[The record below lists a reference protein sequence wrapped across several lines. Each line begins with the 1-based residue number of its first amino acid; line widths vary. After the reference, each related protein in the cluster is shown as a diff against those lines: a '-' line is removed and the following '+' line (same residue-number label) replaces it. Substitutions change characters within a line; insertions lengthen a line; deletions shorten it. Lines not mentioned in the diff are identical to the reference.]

1 MINFT
6 LKQLK
11 YFNALAKVKN
21 FQKAAIECNISQPA
35 LSMQIKELEKQI
47 DEKLFEKVNGGFF
60 LTKLGESLVEKSSEI
75 LNLIENL
82 TDDIRSKKINLKTI
96 TIGAIPTVAPYFLPT
111 AIKLINKKFKNTE
124 VKPRESITSKLINDI
139 LNNKLDL
146 AIVALPILNN
156 QIEEYKLFE
165 EEFVLIRNKNELN
178 KPVPNNHDLTKMKL
192 LLLEE
197 GHCFRDQALSFCN
210 NSVSTKNLMEGTSL
224 STLVQM
230 VGVGIGVTLIPQM
243 SVKNEVN
250 NNDVVIQKFNDP
262 KPKRTIGL
270 VWRKNNPLK
279 NIFKEFAKTFKL
291 IKTN

>member
-11 YFNALAKVKN
+11 YFNALAKAKN
-21 FQKAAIECNISQPA
+21 FQKAALECNISQPA

-75 LNLIENL
+75 LKLIENL
-82 TDDIRSKKINLKTI
+82 TDEIRSKKINLKNI
-96 TIGAIPTVAPYFLPT
+96 TIGAIPTVAPYFLPM
-111 AIKLINKKFKNTE
+111 AIILINKKFKNTE

-156 QIEEYKLFE
+156 QIEEYILLE
-165 EEFVLIRNKNELN
+165 EEFLLIRNKNELN
-178 KPVPNNHDLTKMKL
+178 KPVPNNHDLAKMKL

-210 NSVSTKNLMEGTSL
+210 NSISTKNLLEGTSL

-230 VGVGIGVTLIPQM
+230 VGAGIGVTLIPQM
-243 SVKNEVN
+243 SVKNEIN

-279 NIFKEFAKTFKL
+279 NIFKDFANTLKL

>member
-11 YFNALAKVKN
+11 YFNALAKAKN
-21 FQKAAIECNISQPA
+21 FQKAALECNISQPA

-75 LNLIENL
+75 LKLIENL
-82 TDDIRSKKINLKTI
+82 TDEIRSKKINLKNI
-96 TIGAIPTVAPYFLPT
+96 TIGAIPTVAPYLLPK

-156 QIEEYKLFE
+156 QIEEYILLE
-165 EEFVLIRNKNELN
+165 EEFLLIRNKNELN
-178 KPVPNNHDLTKMKL
+178 KPVPNNHDLAKMKL

-210 NSVSTKNLMEGTSL
+210 NSISTKNLMEGTSL

-230 VGVGIGVTLIPQM
+230 VGAGIGVTLIPQM
-243 SVKNEVN
+243 SVKNEIN

-279 NIFKEFAKTFKL
+279 NIFKDFANTLKL

>member
-11 YFNALAKVKN
+11 YFNALAKAKN
-21 FQKAAIECNISQPA
+21 FQKAALECNISQPA

-75 LNLIENL
+75 LKLIENL
-82 TDDIRSKKINLKTI
+82 TDEIRSKKINLKNI
-96 TIGAIPTVAPYFLPT
+96 TIGAIPTVAPYLLPT

-156 QIEEYKLFE
+156 QIEEYILLE
-165 EEFVLIRNKNELN
+165 EEFLLIRNKNELN
-178 KPVPNNHDLTKMKL
+178 KPVPNNHDLAKMKL

-210 NSVSTKNLMEGTSL
+210 NSISTKNLMEGTSL

-230 VGVGIGVTLIPQM
+230 VGAGIGVTLIPQM
-243 SVKNEVN
+243 SVKNEIN

-279 NIFKEFAKTFKL
+279 NIFKDFANTLKL

>member
-1 MINFT
+1 
-6 LKQLK
+6 
-11 YFNALAKVKN
+11 
-21 FQKAAIECNISQPA
+21 
-35 LSMQIKELEKQI
+35 
-47 DEKLFEKVNGGFF
+47 
-60 LTKLGESLVEKSSEI
+60 
-75 LNLIENL
+75 
-82 TDDIRSKKINLKTI
+82 
-96 TIGAIPTVAPYFLPT
+96 
-111 AIKLINKKFKNTE
+111 
-124 VKPRESITSKLINDI
+124 
-139 LNNKLDL
+139 
-146 AIVALPILNN
+146 
-156 QIEEYKLFE
+156 LFE